1 MRQTNWL
8 LLNQH
13 IYYNGDILTM
23 AGNTPDYV
31 EALVSQSGKIVFA
44 GKLSEAE
51 KLFKNS
57 SKIDLK
63 GKTLLPGFID
73 PHSHF

>member
-1 MRQTNWL
+1 
-8 LLNQH
+8 
-13 IYYNGDILTM
+13 M

-63 GKTLLPGFID
+63 GKTLLP
-73 PHSHF
+73 